1 MSTTRPS
8 PGLAQTFKRS
18 LANLASIPGKD
29 YGGVIDRIDQM
40 MEPRAPGRDAW
51 MWRQAHA
58 ALRRRD
64 YGPLLAVAV
73 CLDLQEFVE
82 RAPGFISEI
91 ARVTNELLLALGQDP
106 ATLRP
111 LPRTS
116 GRPSSDLERRTGKS
130 MFQKYGLGYRDAAI
144 GIWLLS
150 APFTV
155 VELRRLARPKNM
167 YSEMGARKWLESGG
181 RKLLRSLDRAWE
193 DVHGSSVAKPGL
205 YGFMPLTRKVLSEW
219 PDDALATITSI
230 NRRKRRAAPMSP
242 QDRE

>member
-8 PGLAQTFKRS
+8 PNLTQIFKRS
-18 LANLASIPGKD
+18 LTNLASIPEND
-29 YGGVIDRIDQM
+29 YESVMDRMDQM
-40 MEPRAPGRDAW
+40 MGPMTPGRHAW

-64 YGPLLAVAV
+64 YGPFLAVAI
-73 CLDLQEFVE
+73 CLDLQEFVD
-82 RAPGFISEI
+82 RAPELIGEI
-91 ARVTNELLLALGQDP
+91 ALVTNEILLALGQDP

-130 MFQKYGLGYRDAAI
+130 MFQKHGLGYRDAAI

-155 VELRRLARPKNM
+155 DQLRELARQAKKQ
-167 YSEMGARKWLESGG
+167 SEIEARKWLESRG
-181 RKLLRSLDRAWE
+181 RRLLRSLDRAWE
-193 DVHGSSVAKPGL
+193 DAYGRSVAKPGL
-205 YGFMPLTRKVLSEW
+205 HGFMPLTRKVLSEW
-219 PDDALATITSI
+219 PDDALATMTSVRC
-230 NRRKRRAAPMSP
+230 RRRGST
-242 QDRE
+242 